1 MTSRIDE
8 LQNEIARIRDEIY
21 LANKRLDE
29 LCDELQA
36 ELITSIQGQTNDNQ
50 RV

>member
-36 ELITSIQGQTNDNQ
+36 ELVTSIQGQNDNQ

>member
-1 MTSRIDE
+1 MSRIDE

-36 ELITSIQGQTNDNQ
+36 ELVTSIQGQNDNQ

>member
-1 MTSRIDE
+1 MSRIDE
-8 LQNEIARIRDEIY
+8 LQNEIARIRNEIY

-36 ELITSIQGQTNDNQ
+36 ELIQHLQGRTNDNQ

>member
-1 MTSRIDE
+1 MSKIDE

-36 ELITSIQGQTNDNQ
+36 ELITSIQGQNDNQ

>member
-1 MTSRIDE
+1 MSKIDE
-8 LQNEIARIRDEIY
+8 LQNEIARIRNEIY

-36 ELITSIQGQTNDNQ
+36 ELITSIQGQNDNQ

>member
-36 ELITSIQGQTNDNQ
+36 ELITSIQGQNDNQ